1 MNAPTPVKTGALLPP
16 PPPEAPPRD
25 GVQLMAFVT
34 ILIQAFF
41 SNLGVKLILLIL
53 AIQAVVVMG
62 IVTLVVNHQRHEAL
76 NQLQGELLFRAKAI
90 NLGIITETDL
100 YNGPKLQHLVSE
112 VSQLPNVLH
121 LRLVNREHVVIA
133 STDPDEVDHSTD
145 PEDSETLSP
154 LRELSTVLEKRE
166 PLSVEEHGQNG
177 HTLRMIAPMFV
188 LDQPAAVA
196 EIAFSLSALDDELA
210 LLRTQGLL
218 IAFLLVGLSS
228 LGLIVGLNR
237 MVIAPL
243 RRLTDTT
250 QQIAVGAYSPV
261 GAKSEG
267 PTDEVG
273 KLYLAIDQMAAELQE
288 QQKQLLEQERYR
300 QELELGSRIQQ
311 SMLPQM
317 PPVLDGLDIAFY
329 LKPADEVGGD
339 YYDLVPLDSS
349 RLAIAIGD
357 VNGHGLGA
365 ALLMAMAKSAFHMQ
379 VGRDPDAAT
388 VITGLNEMV
397 FSATAERRF
406 MTFFYALLDLQ
417 ERRLHYANAG
427 HHYPYHL
434 QARDGR
440 LASLKPSAY
449 PLGVRP
455 NTQFPVREAEVLPGD
470 VLVFYTD
477 GIIEA
482 QSPQGEEF
490 GFERLEE
497 LIWLHQ
503 RQSAEKIREAILA
516 SLREFQAGQPQDD
529 DVTLMVLKLEGATQ
543 PLHS

>member
-1 MNAPTPVKTGALLPP
+1 MTTNPKIQTGVLLPP
-16 PPPEAPPRD
+16 PPPETPTRD
-25 GVQLMAFVT
+25 GAQVMALVT
-34 ILIQAFF
+34 LLLQAFF

-53 AIQAVVVMG
+53 AIQTVVVMG
-62 IVTLVVNHQRHEAL
+62 IVTMVVSHQRQEAL
-76 NQLQGELLFRAKAI
+76 TQLQSELLFRTKAI

-100 YNGPKLQHLVSE
+100 YNGPKLMHLVSE

-121 LRLVNREHVVIA
+121 LRLVNREYVVIA
-133 STDPDEVDHSTD
+133 STDAEEVDQTTD
-145 PEDSETLSP
+145 PADPEAIAP
-154 LRELSTVLEKRE
+154 LRELSTVLSTRE
-166 PLSVEEHGQNG
+166 PISVEERGKNG
-177 HTLRMIAPMFV
+177 HTLRMIAPMLV
-188 LDQPAAVA
+188 MDQPAAVA
-196 EIAFSLSALDDELA
+196 EIEFSLEALDQKLT

-218 IAFLLVGLSS
+218 IGILLVVLISV
-228 LGLIVGLNR
+228 GLIVGLNR

-250 QQIAVGAYSPV
+250 QLIAAGAYAPV
-261 GAKSEG
+261 GAKADG

-300 QELELGSRIQQ
+300 QELEMGTKIQQ
-311 SMLPQM
+311 SMLPQT
-317 PPVLDGLDIAFY
+317 PPVIEGLDIAFY

-339 YYDLVPLDSS
+339 YYDLVPLESK
-349 RLAIAIGD
+349 RLAVAIGD

-406 MTFFYALLDLQ
+406 MTFFYALIDLQ
-417 ERRLHYANAG
+417 ERRIHYTNAG
-427 HHYPYHL
+427 HHYPYQL

-440 LASLKPSAY
+440 LVSLKPSAY

-455 NTQFPVREAEVLPGD
+455 NTQFPVRETTVGPGD

-482 QSPQGEEF
+482 KNPQGDEF

-503 RQSAEKIREAILA
+503 RQSAAKIREAILA

-529 DVTLMVLKLEGATQ
+529 DVTLMVLKLNGTTQ
-543 PLHS
+543 PLS

>member
-1 MNAPTPVKTGALLPP
+1 MTPPTIQTGVLLPP
-16 PPPEAPPRD
+16 PPPETPTRD
-25 GVQLMAFVT
+25 GVRVMALVT
-34 ILIQAFF
+34 ILLQAFF

-53 AIQAVVVMG
+53 AIQTIVVMG
-62 IVTLVVNHQRHEAL
+62 IVTLVVGHQRQEAL
-76 NQLQGELLFRAKAI
+76 TQLQNELLFRTKAI

-100 YNGPKLQHLVSE
+100 YNGPKLTHLVSE

-121 LRLVNREHVVIA
+121 LRLVNREYVVIA
-133 STDPDEVDHSTD
+133 STEAGEVDQTTD
-145 PEDSETLSP
+145 PEDPEAIAP
-154 LRELSTVLEKRE
+154 LRELATVLSTRE
-166 PLSVEEHGQNG
+166 PVSVEEHGKNG

-196 EIAFSLSALDDELA
+196 EIEFSLASLDQKLA

-218 IAFLLVGLSS
+218 IGILLVVLIS
-228 LGLIVGLNR
+228 LGLIAGLNR
-237 MVIAPL
+237 LVIAPL
-243 RRLTDTT
+243 RRLTATT
-250 QQIAVGAYSPV
+250 QQIAAGSYAPV
-261 GAKSEG
+261 GVKNDG
-267 PTDEVG
+267 LKDEVG

-288 QQKQLLEQERYR
+288 QQKQLLEQQRYR
-300 QELELGSRIQQ
+300 QELEMGTKIQQ
-311 SMLPQM
+311 SMLPQT
-317 PPVLDGLDIAFY
+317 PPVIEGLDIAFY

-339 YYDLVPLDSS
+339 YYDLVPLESK
-349 RLAIAIGD
+349 RLAVAIGD

-406 MTFFYALLDLQ
+406 MTFFYALIDLQ
-417 ERRLHYANAG
+417 ERRIHYTNAG
-427 HHYPYHL
+427 HHYPYQL
-434 QARDGR
+434 QSRDGR
-440 LASLKPSAY
+440 LVSLKPSAY

-455 NTQFPVREAEVLPGD
+455 NTQFPVREASIGPGD

-482 QSPQGEEF
+482 KNPQGDEF

-503 RQSAEKIREAILA
+503 RHTAAKIREAILA
-516 SLREFQAGQPQDD
+516 SLRDFQAGQPQDD
-529 DVTLMVLKLEGATQ
+529 DVTLMVLKLDGTTQ
-543 PLHS
+543 PLS

>member
-1 MNAPTPVKTGALLPP
+1 MTSPSQVQTGVLLPP
-16 PPPEAPPRD
+16 PPPEAPERD
-25 GVQLMAFVT
+25 GVRIMALVT

-53 AIQAVVVMG
+53 AIQTVVVMG
-62 IVTLVVNHQRHEAL
+62 IVTMVVGHQRQEAL
-76 NQLQGELLFRAKAI
+76 SQLQSELLFRTKAI

-100 YNGPKLQHLVSE
+100 YNAPKLTHLVAE
-112 VSQLPNVLH
+112 VSQLPNVRH
-121 LRLVNREHVVIA
+121 LRLVNREYVVIA
-133 STDPDEVDHSTD
+133 STDAEEVDQTTD
-145 PEDSETLSP
+145 PADAEAIAP
-154 LRELSTVLEKRE
+154 LRELKTVLETRE
-166 PLSVEEHGQNG
+166 PLSVEEHGPNG

-188 LDQPAAVA
+188 MEQPAAVA
-196 EIAFSLSALDDELA
+196 EIEFSLASLDRKLA

-218 IAFLLVGLSS
+218 IAFLLVALISI
-228 LGLIVGLNR
+228 GLILGLNR

-243 RRLTDTT
+243 RRLTVTT
-250 QQIAVGAYSPV
+250 QQIAIGTYAPGGARTD
-261 GAKSEG
+261 G
-267 PTDEVG
+267 PKDEVG
-273 KLYLAIDQMAAELQE
+273 KLHLAIDQMATELQE
-288 QQKQLLEQERYR
+288 QQKRLLDQERYR
-300 QELELGSRIQQ
+300 QELEMGTKIQQ
-311 SMLPQM
+311 SMLPQT
-317 PPVLDGLDIAFY
+317 PPIIEGLDIAFY

-339 YYDLVPLDSS
+339 YYDLVPLDEH

-379 VGRDPDAAT
+379 VRRDPDAAT

-406 MTFFYALLDLQ
+406 MTFFYALVDLQ
-417 ERRLHYANAG
+417 ERRIHYTNAG
-427 HHYPYHL
+427 HHYPYQL

-440 LASLKPSAY
+440 LISLKPSAY

-455 NTQFPVREAEVLPGD
+455 NTQFPVREGSIGPGD

-482 QSPQGEEF
+482 KNPQGEEF

-497 LIWLHQ
+497 LLWQHQ
-503 RQSAEKIREAILA
+503 RQSAERIREAILA

-529 DVTLMVLKLEGATQ
+529 DVTLMVLKLDSTTQ
-543 PLHS
+543 PLA

>member
-1 MNAPTPVKTGALLPP
+1 MTPPTIQTDVLLPP
-16 PPPEAPPRD
+16 PPPDAPTRD
-25 GVQLMAFVT
+25 GVRVMALVT
-34 ILIQAFF
+34 ILLQAFF

-53 AIQAVVVMG
+53 AIQTIVVMG
-62 IVTLVVNHQRHEAL
+62 IVTLVVGHQRQEAL
-76 NQLQGELLFRAKAI
+76 MQLQSELLFRTKAI

-100 YNGPKLQHLVSE
+100 YNGPKLEHLVSE

-121 LRLVNREHVVIA
+121 LRLVNREYVVIA
-133 STDPDEVDHSTD
+133 STEPDEVDQTTD
-145 PEDSETLSP
+145 PEDSEAIAP
-154 LRELSTVLEKRE
+154 LRELATVLSTRE
-166 PLSVEEHGQNG
+166 PVSVEEHGKSG
-177 HTLRMIAPMFV
+177 HTLRMIAPMLV

-196 EIAFSLSALDDELA
+196 EIEFSLASLDQKLA

-218 IAFLLVGLSS
+218 IGILLVVLIS
-228 LGLIVGLNR
+228 LGLIAGLNR

-243 RRLTDTT
+243 RRLTATT
-250 QQIAVGAYSPV
+250 QQIAAGSYAPV
-261 GAKSEG
+261 GVKHDG
-267 PTDEVG
+267 PKDEVG

-288 QQKQLLEQERYR
+288 QQKQLLEQQRYR
-300 QELELGSRIQQ
+300 QELEMGTKIQQ
-311 SMLPQM
+311 SMLPQT
-317 PPVLDGLDIAFY
+317 PPVIEGLDIAFY

-339 YYDLVPLDSS
+339 YYDLVPLESK
-349 RLAIAIGD
+349 RLAVAIGD

-406 MTFFYALLDLQ
+406 MTFFYALIDLQ
-417 ERRLHYANAG
+417 ERRIHYTNAG
-427 HHYPYHL
+427 HHYPYQL
-434 QARDGR
+434 QSRDGR
-440 LASLKPSAY
+440 LISLKPSAY

-455 NTQFPVREAEVLPGD
+455 NTQFPVREASIGPGD

-482 QSPQGEEF
+482 KNPQGDEF

-503 RQSAEKIREAILA
+503 RHTAAKIREAILA
-516 SLREFQAGQPQDD
+516 SLRDFQAGQPQDD
-529 DVTLMVLKLEGATQ
+529 DVTLMVLKLDGTTQ
-543 PLHS
+543 PLS

>member
-1 MNAPTPVKTGALLPP
+1 METPPRVQTGVLLPP
-16 PPPEAPPRD
+16 PPPAPPERD
-25 GVQLMAFVT
+25 GVQLMALVT

-53 AIQAVVVMG
+53 AIQTVVVMG
-62 IVTLVVNHQRHEAL
+62 IVTLVVNHQRQEAL
-76 NQLQGELLFRAKAI
+76 AQLQGELLFRAKAI

-100 YNGPKLQHLVSE
+100 YDGPKLAHLVSE

-121 LRLVNREHVVIA
+121 LRLVNRDHVVIA
-133 STDPDEVDHSTD
+133 STEPSEIDQSTD
-145 PEDSETLSP
+145 PADPEAIAP
-154 LRELSTVLEKRE
+154 LRELEGVLSKRE
-166 PLSVEEHGQNG
+166 PLSVEEHDPQG
-177 HTLRMIAPMFV
+177 HKLRMIAPMLV

-196 EIAFSLSALDDELA
+196 EIVFSLDALDQRLA
-210 LLRTQGLL
+210 LIL
-218 IAFLLVGLSS
+218 
-228 LGLIVGLNR
+228 GLNR

-243 RRLTDTT
+243 RRLTATT
-250 QQIAVGAYSPV
+250 QLIAAGAYAPV
-261 GAKSEG
+261 GAKADG

-273 KLYLAIDQMAAELQE
+273 KLYLAIDQMASELQE
-288 QQKQLLEQERYR
+288 QQKRLLEQERYR
-300 QELELGSRIQQ
+300 QELEMGTKIQQ
-311 SMLPQM
+311 SMLPQT
-317 PPVLDGLDIAFY
+317 PPVIEGVSISFY
-329 LKPADEVGGD
+329 LKAADEVGGD
-339 YYDLVPLDSS
+339 YYDIVPLDEK

-406 MTFFYALLDLQ
+406 MTFFYALVDLQ
-417 ERRLHYANAG
+417 ERRIVYTNAG
-427 HHYPYHL
+427 HHYPYQL

-440 LASLKPSAY
+440 LISLKPSAY

-455 NTQFPVREAEVLPGD
+455 NTQFPVREGSIGPGD

-482 QSPQGEEF
+482 KNPQGEEF

-503 RQSAEKIREAILA
+503 RHSADKIREAILA
-516 SLREFQAGQPQDD
+516 SLRNFQAGQPQDD
-529 DVTLMVLKLEGATQ
+529 DVTLLVLKLDGTTQ
-543 PLHS
+543 PLT